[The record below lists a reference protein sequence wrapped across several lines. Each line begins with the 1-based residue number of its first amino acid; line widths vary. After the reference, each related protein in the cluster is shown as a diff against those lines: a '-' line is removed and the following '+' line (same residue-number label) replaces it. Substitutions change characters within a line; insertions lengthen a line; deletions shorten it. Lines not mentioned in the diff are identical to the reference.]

1 MPIAREDAVTALSEQ
16 RVREIYE
23 HFAHGRLRDLEDA
36 LDEQI
41 DFLSHAPPDLFP
53 YLGRRRG
60 RADVL
65 RAFAEVHEKLEVL
78 SFWPMTIV
86 VNDDRAALSVII
98 KVKDR
103 ATARSAHYLAAHF
116 LRFRKNRIIDFCAII
131 DSLDAA
137 RQLAGQEPT
146 VQR

>member
-1 MPIAREDAVTALSEQ
+1 MSVLSEQ

-23 HFAHGRLRDLEDA
+23 HFAHGRLNDLEDA
-36 LDEQI
+36 IDEHI
-41 DFLSHAPPDLFP
+41 DFLSHAPADIFL

-60 RADVL
+60 QAEVL

-78 SFWPMTIV
+78 SFWPLTTVI
-86 VNDDRAALSVII
+86 NDDRAALSVIV

-103 ATARSAHYLAAHF
+103 VTERSAHYLAAHF
-116 LRFRKNRIIDFCAII
+116 LLFRNDRIIEYCAII

-137 RQLAGQEPT
+137 RQLAGQESAN
-146 VQR
+146 QDS